1 MARFKYVAKD
11 MSGKVHKDTVEAASE
26 NALTQQLREENL
38 YLVEAK
44 DLNGAKK
51 HKKLKAKQL
60 AAFCRELSTLLAS
73 GVTLVRAL
81 DIISEQEGMNKD
93 ERDIYKDVLQDLKRG
108 ISLSDAMESKEC
120 FPDLMIG
127 MIRSG
132 EGSGNLDL
140 VTQRLSIQYEKD
152 YKLTQQVKSAMTY
165 PCILLVLCVA
175 IVILIVT
182 FILPQ
187 FQSLFDQMESLPM
200 ITNILIAVS
209 NFLVQKW
216 YIALLAV
223 AVIVALI
230 RIIVGIPSVRRGVD
244 WLKVHMWG
252 FGKLF
257 KVVYTARFARTLSSL
272 YSSGMPLVS
281 AVGVAAKTI
290 GNGYVESQFD
300 EVITMV
306 RGGVPLSQGLREVD
320 GLLKKLSS
328 TILVGEES
336 GRLDV
341 MLDSIAETLESDA
354 EQATKRMVTLLEP
367 ILIIFMALIVGCIMI
382 GGYASNLSVL
392 LSNRKCVITK
402 EELTGERYCYCF
414 TGRMYFGCKWKSRTK
429 TKNQQDRHD
438 PDRSSHRPF

>member
-11 MSGKVHKDTVEAASE
+11 MSGKVHKGTVEAASE

-165 PCILLVLCVA
+165 PCILLVLCVV

-216 YIALLAV
+216 YIALLTV

-230 RIIVGIPSVRRGVD
+230 RIIVGIPAVRRGVD
-244 WLKVHMWG
+244 WMKVHMWG

-290 GNGYVESQFD
+290 GNGCVESQFD

-341 MLDSIAETLESDA
+341 MLDSIAETLEADA

-382 GGYASNLSVL
+382 GVMLPIYQSYSAIENA
-392 LSNRKCVITK
+392 
-402 EELTGERYCYCF
+402 
-414 TGRMYFGCKWKSRTK
+414 
-429 TKNQQDRHD
+429 
-438 PDRSSHRPF
+438 

>member
-11 MSGKVHKDTVEAASE
+11 MSGKVHKGTVEAASE

-165 PCILLVLCVA
+165 PCILLVLCVV

-230 RIIVGIPSVRRGVD
+230 RIIVGIPAVRRGVD
-244 WLKVHMWG
+244 WMKVHMWG

-328 TILVGEES
+328 TIMVGEES

-382 GGYASNLSVL
+382 GVMLPIYQSYSAIENA
-392 LSNRKCVITK
+392 
-402 EELTGERYCYCF
+402 
-414 TGRMYFGCKWKSRTK
+414 
-429 TKNQQDRHD
+429 
-438 PDRSSHRPF
+438 

>member
-11 MSGKVHKDTVEAASE
+11 MSGKVHKGTVEAASE

-140 VTQRLSIQYEKD
+140 VTQRLSVQYEKD

-165 PCILLVLCVA
+165 PCILLVLCVV

-216 YIALLAV
+216 YIALLIV

-281 AVGVAAKTI
+281 AVGVATKTI

-306 RGGVPLSQGLREVD
+306 RSGVPLSQGLREVD

-341 MLDSIAETLESDA
+341 MLDSIAETLEADA

-382 GGYASNLSVL
+382 GVMLPIYQSYSAIENA
-392 LSNRKCVITK
+392 
-402 EELTGERYCYCF
+402 
-414 TGRMYFGCKWKSRTK
+414 
-429 TKNQQDRHD
+429 
-438 PDRSSHRPF
+438 

>member
-11 MSGKVHKDTVEAASE
+11 MSGKIHKGTVEAASE
-26 NALTQQLREENL
+26 NALTQQLRDENL

-81 DIISEQEGMNKD
+81 DIISEQEGINKD

-165 PCILLVLCVA
+165 PCILLVLCVV

-216 YIALLAV
+216 YIALLIV

-230 RIIVGIPSVRRGVD
+230 RIIVGIPSVRRSVD
-244 WLKVHMWG
+244 WMKVHMWG

-341 MLDSIAETLESDA
+341 MLDSIAETLEADA

-382 GGYASNLSVL
+382 GVMLPIYQSYSAIENA
-392 LSNRKCVITK
+392 
-402 EELTGERYCYCF
+402 
-414 TGRMYFGCKWKSRTK
+414 
-429 TKNQQDRHD
+429 
-438 PDRSSHRPF
+438 

>member
-11 MSGKVHKDTVEAASE
+11 MSGKVHKGTVEAASE

-152 YKLTQQVKSAMTY
+152 YKLTRQVKSAMIY

-223 AVIVALI
+223 AVIIALI

-290 GNGYVESQFD
+290 GIGYVESQFD

-382 GGYASNLSVL
+382 GVMLPIYQSYSTIENA
-392 LSNRKCVITK
+392 
-402 EELTGERYCYCF
+402 
-414 TGRMYFGCKWKSRTK
+414 
-429 TKNQQDRHD
+429 
-438 PDRSSHRPF
+438 

>member
-11 MSGKVHKDTVEAASE
+11 MSGKVHKGTVEAASE

-60 AAFCRELSTLLAS
+60 AAFCRELSALLAS
-73 GVTLVRAL
+73 GVTLVRAR

-165 PCILLVLCVA
+165 PCILLVLCVV

-223 AVIVALI
+223 AVIIALI

-341 MLDSIAETLESDA
+341 MLDSIAETLEADA

-382 GGYASNLSVL
+382 GVMLPIYQSYSAIENA
-392 LSNRKCVITK
+392 
-402 EELTGERYCYCF
+402 
-414 TGRMYFGCKWKSRTK
+414 
-429 TKNQQDRHD
+429 
-438 PDRSSHRPF
+438 

>member
-11 MSGKVHKDTVEAASE
+11 MSGKVHKGTVEAASE

-51 HKKLKAKQL
+51 HKKLKVKQL

-216 YIALLAV
+216 YIVLLAV
-223 AVIVALI
+223 AVIIALI
-230 RIIVGIPSVRRGVD
+230 RIIVGIPSVRRSVD

-306 RGGVPLSQGLREVD
+306 RSGVPLSQGLREVD

-382 GGYASNLSVL
+382 GVMLPIYQSYSAIENA
-392 LSNRKCVITK
+392 
-402 EELTGERYCYCF
+402 
-414 TGRMYFGCKWKSRTK
+414 
-429 TKNQQDRHD
+429 
-438 PDRSSHRPF
+438 

>member
-11 MSGKVHKDTVEAASE
+11 MSGKVHKGTVEAASE

-44 DLNGAKK
+44 DLNGGKK

-165 PCILLVLCVA
+165 PCILLVLCVV

-216 YIALLAV
+216 YIALLAA

-300 EVITMV
+300 EVVTMV

-320 GLLKKLSS
+320 GLMKKLSS

-341 MLDSIAETLESDA
+341 MLDSIAETLEADA

-382 GGYASNLSVL
+382 GVMLPIYQSYSAIENA
-392 LSNRKCVITK
+392 
-402 EELTGERYCYCF
+402 
-414 TGRMYFGCKWKSRTK
+414 
-429 TKNQQDRHD
+429 
-438 PDRSSHRPF
+438 

>member
-11 MSGKVHKDTVEAASE
+11 MSGKIHKGTVEAASE

-165 PCILLVLCVA
+165 PCILLVLCVV

-216 YIALLAV
+216 YIALLIV

-230 RIIVGIPSVRRGVD
+230 RIIVGIPSVRRSVD
-244 WLKVHMWG
+244 WMKVHMWG

-341 MLDSIAETLESDA
+341 MLDSIAETLEADA

-382 GGYASNLSVL
+382 GVMLPIYQSYSAIENA
-392 LSNRKCVITK
+392 
-402 EELTGERYCYCF
+402 
-414 TGRMYFGCKWKSRTK
+414 
-429 TKNQQDRHD
+429 
-438 PDRSSHRPF
+438 

>member
-11 MSGKVHKDTVEAASE
+11 MSGKVHKGTVEAASE

-81 DIISEQEGMNKD
+81 DIISEQEGINKD

-120 FPDLMIG
+120 FPELMIG

-140 VTQRLSIQYEKD
+140 VTQRLSVQYEKD

-165 PCILLVLCVA
+165 PCILLVLCVV

-230 RIIVGIPSVRRGVD
+230 RILVGIPAVRRGVD
-244 WLKVHMWG
+244 WMKVHMWG

-320 GLLKKLSS
+320 GLMKKLSS

-341 MLDSIAETLESDA
+341 MLDSIAETLEADA

-382 GGYASNLSVL
+382 GVMLPIYQSYSAIENA
-392 LSNRKCVITK
+392 
-402 EELTGERYCYCF
+402 
-414 TGRMYFGCKWKSRTK
+414 
-429 TKNQQDRHD
+429 
-438 PDRSSHRPF
+438 

>member
-11 MSGKVHKDTVEAASE
+11 MSGKVHKGTVEAASE

-341 MLDSIAETLESDA
+341 MLDSIAETLEADA

-367 ILIIFMALIVGCIMI
+367 ILIIFMVVGCIMI
-382 GGYASNLSVL
+382 GVMLPIYQSYSAIENA
-392 LSNRKCVITK
+392 
-402 EELTGERYCYCF
+402 
-414 TGRMYFGCKWKSRTK
+414 
-429 TKNQQDRHD
+429 
-438 PDRSSHRPF
+438 

>member
-11 MSGKVHKDTVEAASE
+11 MSGKIHKGTVEAASE

-165 PCILLVLCVA
+165 PCILLVLCVV

-216 YIALLAV
+216 YIALLIV

-230 RIIVGIPSVRRGVD
+230 RIIVGIPSVRRSVD
-244 WLKVHMWG
+244 WMKVHMWG

-382 GGYASNLSVL
+382 GVMLPIYQSYSAIENA
-392 LSNRKCVITK
+392 
-402 EELTGERYCYCF
+402 
-414 TGRMYFGCKWKSRTK
+414 
-429 TKNQQDRHD
+429 
-438 PDRSSHRPF
+438 

>member
-11 MSGKVHKDTVEAASE
+11 MSGKVHKGTVEAASE

-165 PCILLVLCVA
+165 PCILLVLCVV

-216 YIALLAV
+216 YIALLTV
-223 AVIVALI
+223 AVLVALI
-230 RIIVGIPSVRRGVD
+230 RIIVGIPAVRRGVD
-244 WLKVHMWG
+244 WMKVHMWG

-306 RGGVPLSQGLREVD
+306 RSGVPLSQGLREVD

-341 MLDSIAETLESDA
+341 MLDSIAETLEADA

-382 GGYASNLSVL
+382 GVMLPIYQSYSAIENA
-392 LSNRKCVITK
+392 
-402 EELTGERYCYCF
+402 
-414 TGRMYFGCKWKSRTK
+414 
-429 TKNQQDRHD
+429 
-438 PDRSSHRPF
+438 